1 MRPFE
6 VILLVLLCLAALQIF
21 SSPDKRNR
29 LDVFWKILLAI
40 FFIHFFLEQ
49 SRWQMFPAYALIIVL
64 SFIKNRRI
72 HSTAKPFILLS
83 LFVAIVP
90 PLAVPVIKLP
100 KLTGPYIIGSSTHH
114 WVDPDRMEWF
124 TDEDPDDKRQIMVQF
139 WYPGKKSN
147 RDQQTPYLDRLDV
160 RAKTMGVAGGFP
172 GFLIKHVGLTET
184 NSFLEL
190 LPDSRGAPYPII
202 IISHG
207 ITGMRQM
214 HTALAEQFA
223 NNGYLVVGLNHSY
236 DANLTIFPDGSMA
249 DYRSNITGHAD
260 SVKIRRQ
267 QIQTRAAD
275 ISFLLDQ
282 LEKIQSGKIK
292 HFLNGY
298 LDLSRIGIAGHS
310 FGGAT
315 SLLISHSDQRIK
327 ATAVLDSWMNPVPI
341 NVLND
346 GISQPFL
353 YMGRPSWADS
363 DYPSNNDPLMS
374 FINNNKGPSYW
385 VTIKNS
391 LHLDYSDA
399 PLFSPFVGYFLDVG
413 ENDRHRVVY
422 LVNQLSFEF
431 FEQYLNG
438 KASGMLSKQQTV
450 PEFIFN
456 DKK

>member
-6 VILLVLLCLAALQIF
+6 VILLILLCFTALQIF
-21 SSPDKRNR
+21 SNPDKRNR

-49 SRWQMFPAYALIIVL
+49 SRWQMFPAYVLIIIL
-64 SFIKNRRI
+64 SIIKNRRI
-72 HSTAKPFILLS
+72 HFMTKSLILFL
-83 LFVAIVP
+83 LCIAIILP
-90 PLAVPVIKLP
+90 AAVPVIKLP

-124 TDEDPDDKRQIMVQF
+124 TDENPDDNRQIMVQL
-139 WYPGKKSN
+139 WYPGKKGI

-172 GFLIKHVGLTET
+172 SFLVKHVELTET
-184 NSFLEL
+184 NSFLKL
-190 LPDSRGAPYPII
+190 VPDDRGAPYPII

-214 HTALAEQFA
+214 HTTLAEQFA

-249 DYRSNITGHAD
+249 DYRSNITGHTD

-267 QIQTRAAD
+267 QIQTRATD

-292 HFLNGY
+292 HVLNGY
-298 LDLSRIGIAGHS
+298 LDLNRIGIAGHS

-315 SLLISHSDQRIK
+315 SILISHSDQRIK

-341 NVLND
+341 NVLNA
-346 GISQPFL
+346 GLSQPFL
-353 YMGRPSWADS
+353 YMGRPSWSDS
-363 DYPSNNDPLMS
+363 DYPSNNDPLMP
-374 FINNNKGPSYW
+374 FINNNIGPSYW

-413 ENDRHRVVY
+413 KNDRHRVVY
-422 LVNQLSFEF
+422 LVNQLTFEF

-438 KASGMLSKQQTV
+438 KPSAILSRQQAV

-456 DKK
+456 HGQ